1 MSLTFTRLRS
11 PRPVEEL
18 VITASDTAITGVY
31 FQNSRRGPAP
41 THQAGWVEA
50 KEGPAA
56 ELLALARQQLEEY
69 FARTRT
75 TFDLPLE
82 ALGSA
87 FEHRV
92 WNALRTIP
100 YGTTTS
106 YGALAKKL
114 GDLHASRAVG
124 LANGKNPIPIIV
136 PCHRVVGAKGE
147 LTGFGGGLET
157 KRWLLE
163 HEGALIP
170 LGG

>member
-50 KEGPAA
+50 KAGPAA